1 MNHPNKSFYFF
12 LCWFYLRKEGLRM
25 TKGEKFST
33 MKSSADNYCE
43 LVLKWISQKFPVWG
57 EVQFHSQ
64 LQYGR

>member
-1 MNHPNKSFYFF
+1 
-12 LCWFYLRKEGLRM
+12 M

-33 MKSSADNYCE
+33 MKSSADNHYK
-43 LVLKWISQKFPVWG
+43 LALKWILQKFPVWG